1 MHSMSR
7 DGFSGPRGG
16 AGLGLSVVSAFS
28 FAAAFP
34 PLNLWPLVFIGLVP
48 MIFAQHRM
56 MPEKF
61 SGWAYGI
68 GVGGFFGL
76 YFRGMFG
83 QGPWFMQ
90 ALPLGIAV
98 IAAAAS
104 SRDRRF
110 HHRTGYRWFLL
121 QGPLVWVGIELI
133 RGVIPT
139 VGTWGFAAYALYS
152 QPWLIQPVSLF
163 GIYGM
168 SFLILV
174 VNYALALGVI
184 AFYDRRW
191 GNQEEQTSIAGPVRR
206 KSFLAAGIT
215 ASAWLALSLIQLT
228 APFSAS
234 GGTVRA
240 AAVQPALK
248 VQTWSG
254 VKDMLDL
261 SREAADQGAEL
272 VIWHEGALPFDP
284 REENPEAFQQ
294 LASELGIHLVIG
306 YGLETEGGYR
316 NEALIL
322 TPEGEFL
329 GPYGKDH
336 PVAWS
341 GEKSLTRGP
350 HRAYPTSLGQLG
362 MIICYDLDF
371 TDSIREVAQD
381 GAQLVAVPSLDW
393 PAVAA
398 KHYTHLVFRA
408 VENRTAVVKA
418 DIAFDSALIDP
429 RGRIVISKVSPES
442 AREILVGEVPLG
454 PEQTWVR
461 HLGDWFGW
469 LCLAGMVVMLG
480 SYPFTTRSW
489 KRLLLDNRE

>member
-1 MHSMSR
+1 MCGEDSN
-7 DGFSGPRGG
+7 GFSWREVGS
-16 AGLGLSVVSAFS
+16 GLGLSVISAFL

-34 PLNLWPLVFIGLVP
+34 PYNLWPLIFFGLAP
-48 MIFAQHRM
+48 MIFSQHRL

-61 SGWAYGI
+61 SGVAYGI

-76 YFRGMFG
+76 YFQSMFRN
-83 QGPWFMQ
+83 GPWFMQ
-90 ALPLGIAV
+90 ALPLLIALV
-98 IAAAAS
+98 AAAAS

-110 HHRTGYRWFLL
+110 HQRTNYRWFLL

-139 VGTWGFAAYALYS
+139 VGTWGFAAYALYN
-152 QPWLIQPVSLF
+152 QPWLIQPVSIF

-174 VNYALALGVI
+174 ANYALALGMI
-184 AFYDRRW
+184 ALYDHRW
-191 GNQEEQTSIAGPVRR
+191 GNQRKQTLITGSVYR
-206 KSFLAAGIT
+206 KSFLGAGIT
-215 ASAWLALSLIQLT
+215 ALTWLTLSLFLLATPAAGEQQ
-228 APFSAS
+228 
-234 GGTVRA
+234 TVRA

-248 VQTWSG
+248 VQTWAG
-254 VKDMLDL
+254 VEEIMELT
-261 SREAADQGAEL
+261 REAADRGAEL
-272 VIWHEGALPFDP
+272 VVWHEGALPFDP
-284 REENPEAFQQ
+284 REENPKAFQE
-294 LASELGIHLVIG
+294 LASELDIHLVIG
-306 YGLETEGGYR
+306 YGLETEPGYR

-350 HRAYPTSLGQLG
+350 QRAYPTSLGRLG

-371 TDSIREVAQD
+371 TDSIREVALD
-381 GAQLVAVPSLDW
+381 GARLVAVPSLDW
-393 PAVAA
+393 PAIAA

-429 RGRIVISKVSPES
+429 RGRILASEVSPE
-442 AREILVGEVPLG
+442 AEREILLAEVPLG
-454 PEQTWVR
+454 PQQTWVR
-461 HLGDWFGW
+461 HLEDWFGW
-469 LCLAGMVVMLG
+469 LSLAGMAGYAVYDLSG
-480 SYPFTTRSW
+480 H
-489 KRLLLDNRE
+489 RLKNRED

>member
-1 MHSMSR
+1 MCGDDSS
-7 DGFSGPRGG
+7 GFSWREVGS
-16 AGLGLSVVSAFS
+16 GLGLSVISAFL

-34 PLNLWPLVFIGLVP
+34 PFNLWPLIFIGLAP
-48 MIFAQHRM
+48 MIFAQHRL

-61 SGWAYGI
+61 TGVAYGI

-83 QGPWFMQ
+83 NGPWFMQ
-90 ALPLGIAV
+90 ALPLLIALV
-98 IAAAAS
+98 AAAAS

-110 HHRTGYRWFLL
+110 HVHTGYRWFLL

-139 VGTWGFAAYALYS
+139 MGTWGFAAYALYN
-152 QPWLIQPVSLF
+152 QPWLIQPVSIF
-163 GIYGM
+163 GVYGL
-168 SFLILV
+168 SFLILT

-184 AFYDRRW
+184 DYYDRRR
-191 GNQEEQTSIAGPVRR
+191 GHPEVGPMIPPSVSRN
-206 KSFLAAGIT
+206 SYLGAGIGT
-215 ASAWLALSLIQLT
+215 AAWLTLSLVLLI
-228 APFSAS
+228 APFS
-234 GGTVRA
+234 GQEVTVRA
-240 AAVQPALK
+240 AALQPALK
-248 VQTWSG
+248 VQTWAG
-254 VKDMLDL
+254 VEDIMGLT
-261 SREAADQGAEL
+261 REAADRGAEL
-272 VIWHEGALPFDP
+272 VVWHEGALPFDP
-284 REENPEAFQQ
+284 REENPEAFQE
-294 LASELGIHLVIG
+294 LASELDIHLVIG
-306 YGLETEGGYR
+306 YGLETESGYR

-350 HRAYPTSLGQLG
+350 HRAYPTSLGRLG

-371 TDSIREVAQD
+371 TDSIRKVAQD
-381 GAQLVAVPSLDW
+381 GARLVAVPSLDW
-393 PAVAA
+393 PAIAA

-429 RGRIVISKVSPES
+429 RGRILASAVSPE
-442 AREILVGEVPLG
+442 AEREILIAEIPLG
-454 PEQTWVR
+454 PQQTWVR

-469 LCLAGMVVMLG
+469 LCLAGMIAVFG
-480 SYPFTTRSW
+480 SYPFQT
-489 KRLLLDNRE
+489 

>member
-1 MHSMSR
+1 LIQSKNTGEFSR
-7 DGFSGPRGG
+7 PKLL
-16 AGLGLSVVSAFS
+16 LGLTLSTSSAFL

-34 PLNLWPLVFIGLVP
+34 PFDLWPLIFIGLVP
-48 MIFAQHRM
+48 MIFAQHRT
-56 MPEKF
+56 MPEKL
-61 SGWAYGI
+61 SGLAYGI

-83 QGPWFMQ
+83 SGPWYMQ
-90 ALPLGIAV
+90 ALPLFIAL
-98 IAAAAS
+98 IAGAAGS
-104 SRDRRF
+104 WDRWF
-110 HHRTGYRWFLL
+110 HLRTGYRWFLL

-152 QPWLIQPVSLF
+152 QPWLIQPVSIF
-163 GIYGM
+163 GVYGM
-168 SFLILV
+168 SFLILL
-174 VNYALALGVI
+174 VNYALALLVI
-184 AFYDRRW
+184 RFYDRRW
-191 GNQEEQTSIAGPVRR
+191 GNREERAAAAGSETRL
-206 KSFLAAGIT
+206 SFLAAGLT
-215 ASAWLALSLIQLT
+215 AAVWLTLSLVLLA
-228 APFSAS
+228 APS
-234 GGTVRA
+234 GDEQKTVKA

-248 VQTWSG
+248 VASWQG
-254 VKDMLDL
+254 VEEMFNLT
-261 SREAADQGAEL
+261 REAADRGAEL
-272 VIWHEGALPFDP
+272 VVWHEGALPFDP
-284 REENPEAFQQ
+284 RSEKPEVFQQ
-294 LASELGIHLVIG
+294 LTSDLDIHLVIG
-306 YGLETEGGYR
+306 YGVETEQGFR

-322 TPEGEFL
+322 TPEGEIF

-350 HRAYPTSLGQLG
+350 HQAYPTDLGRLG

-371 TDSIREVAQD
+371 TDSIRRVARD

-429 RGRIVISKVSPES
+429 QGRIVNSTASPEA
-442 AREILVGEVPLG
+442 AREILIGEVPLG
-454 PEQTWVR
+454 PLQTWVR
-461 HLGDWFGW
+461 LLGDWFGW
-469 LCLAGMVVMLG
+469 LCLAGMAVVLA
-480 SYPFTTRSW
+480 SYPI
-489 KRLLLDNRE
+489 KI